1 MEALAATGPS
11 VCSLHQAA
19 AQDRRSKH
27 GRRSQQ
33 WRITR
38 RNDDAFR
45 PSCATSGTA
54 AVATSALPV
63 PLQAKRLWLAPC
75 ADALSAPRA
84 ASPRPS
90 LSAEA
95 LAGRTRVRAE
105 AQAGAGAAEV
115 PPPETKLYDYVVI
128 GSGIAGLRF
137 ALGVAA
143 KGTVAVVTKAEPQEG
158 STNYAQ
164 GGVSAVLDPLDSI
177 ENHISD
183 TIVAGAYLNDVEV
196 VEVVCREGPER
207 VRELM
212 RMGAS
217 FDRGDDGRLL
227 LAREGGHSH
236 SRIVHAADVT
246 GREIQRALLT
256 AAQKTKRIDMFE
268 HHMAIDL
275 LTRQEDGRQS
285 RCYGVEALDTETGQI
300 IRFIAGSTLLATGGA
315 GHVYPNTTN
324 PTVATGDGVA
334 LALRAGAVISNMEF
348 IQFHPTALAD
358 AGLPIQPPG
367 PRPNSFLISEAVRGA
382 GGLLY
387 NQAGE
392 RFMLHYDPRAELA
405 PRDVVARSI
414 DDQLKRRG
422 DLFVYLD
429 ISHKPTDEILRHF
442 PNIAAECKRW
452 GVDITKDPI
461 PVVPAA
467 HYMCGGV
474 QTGLFGETSIRGLW
488 AAGEVACTGL
498 HGANRLA
505 SNSLLE
511 ALVFAQRAV
520 EPAIEHAVAAAPLNH
535 VLAGLPDGRDMDG
548 AMWKGEEWEGEVEG
562 EGEEVKVV
570 GLSKGDSGAVA
581 AAGVTAKYREQLK
594 AIMWRYVGIVRST
607 DRLRIAQREI
617 DMLASSWRADLETNV
632 LLPRGAVSMETCEM
646 ENLINVASLVFK
658 QWLQPPNLVH
668 LACAATAELIG
679 TMFFVFV
686 GVGSV
691 TVSSEFVQGLDV
703 TRILSI
709 GIAHGLALVVAVGAA
724 SGISGGH
731 INPAV
736 TLGMLA
742 VGLVDVITA
751 AAYVAAQLIGAVF
764 GAGLVKAITPASTHD
779 ALGAHVLGAGVSVG
793 QGVLTEIIL
802 TAILVYAVF
811 ATAVDPKGPSHLA
824 PMLIGFAVLVD
835 HIVGVPL
842 TGASMNP
849 ARSFG
854 AAVWSNVWENHW
866 IYWVGSIIGAC
877 VVSVA
882 YCLVFLVPR
891 EYGDK
896 VKALSPRASNARQ
909 DETNVSITVS

>member
-1 MEALAATGPS
+1 MKVPSPVSPPSPSSFSSPNPIFPSPHPLLPPPLLASPHS
-11 VCSLHQAA
+11 PIPFPFLIQ
-19 AQDRRSKH
+19 
-27 GRRSQQ
+27 
-33 WRITR
+33 
-38 RNDDAFR
+38 

-275 LTRQEDGRQS
+275 LTRQEDGGQS
-285 RCYGVEALDTETGQI
+285 TCYGVEALDTETGQI

-348 IQFHPTALAD
+348 IQFHPTALADAGLPIHPPGPRPNSFLISEAARGAGGLLYNQAGECFMLHYDPQAELTPQDVFHPTALAD

-548 AMWKGEEWEGEVEG
+548 TMWGGEEWEGEVEG

-646 ENLINVASLVFK
+646 ENLINVASLVVRSALRRRESRGLHFTTDFPGQSESASLHTVLVAGCLDEEEDEWEEGGRERESDSDGAGELEARFGATERLGWTTWWRQSGPVVRQTGSGAGQARPVQRRAGGARRQGGPLRPQAK
-658 QWLQPPNLVH
+658 PTLKRKPERLESQPPP
-668 LACAATAELIG
+668 
-679 TMFFVFV
+679 
-686 GVGSV
+686 
-691 TVSSEFVQGLDV
+691 Q
-703 TRILSI
+703 
-709 GIAHGLALVVAVGAA
+709 
-724 SGISGGH
+724 
-731 INPAV
+731 
-736 TLGMLA
+736 
-742 VGLVDVITA
+742 
-751 AAYVAAQLIGAVF
+751 
-764 GAGLVKAITPASTHD
+764 
-779 ALGAHVLGAGVSVG
+779 
-793 QGVLTEIIL
+793 
-802 TAILVYAVF
+802 
-811 ATAVDPKGPSHLA
+811 
-824 PMLIGFAVLVD
+824 
-835 HIVGVPL
+835 
-842 TGASMNP
+842 
-849 ARSFG
+849 
-854 AAVWSNVWENHW
+854 
-866 IYWVGSIIGAC
+866 
-877 VVSVA
+877 
-882 YCLVFLVPR
+882 
-891 EYGDK
+891 
-896 VKALSPRASNARQ
+896 
-909 DETNVSITVS
+909 

>member
-1 MEALAATGPS
+1 MEALATTGPS
-11 VCSLHQAA
+11 VCSLHQATA
-19 AQDRRSKH
+19 LDRLSKH
-27 GRRSQQ
+27 GRKTQQ

-38 RNDDAFR
+38 RNDEALR

-54 AVATSALPV
+54 AVVTSALPV
-63 PLQAKRLWLAPC
+63 PLQAKRLWLAPF

-84 ASPRPS
+84 ASARPS
-90 LSAEA
+90 ISAEA
-95 LAGRTRVRAE
+95 LAGRTRVHAE
-105 AQAGAGAAEV
+105 AQAGAEAADV
-115 PPPETKLYDYVVI
+115 PSPETKLYDYVVI

-256 AAQKTKRIDMFE
+256 AAQKSKRIDMFE

-275 LTRQEDGRQS
+275 LTRQEDSGQS
-285 RCYGVEALDTETGQI
+285 TCYGVEALDTETGQI
-300 IRFIAGSTLLATGGA
+300 IRFVAGSTLLATGGA

-520 EPAIEHAVAAAPLNH
+520 EPAIAHAVAAAPLNH
-535 VLAGLPDGRDMDG
+535 VLAGLPAGRDMDG
-548 AMWKGEEWEGEVEG
+548 AMWGGEEWEGEGEG

-570 GLSKGDSGAVA
+570 GLSRGDSGAVA

-617 DMLASSWRADLETNV
+617 DTLASTWRADLETNV

-646 ENLINVASLVFK
+646 ENLINVASLVVHSALRRRESRGLHFTTDFPGQSESASLHTVLVAGCLDEEEDEWEEGGRERESDNDGASDLEARFGATERLGWTTWWRQSGPVVRQTGSGVGQARPVQRRAGGARRRQGGPLRMQAK
-658 QWLQPPNLVH
+658 PTLKGKPERLESQPPP
-668 LACAATAELIG
+668 
-679 TMFFVFV
+679 
-686 GVGSV
+686 
-691 TVSSEFVQGLDV
+691 Q
-703 TRILSI
+703 
-709 GIAHGLALVVAVGAA
+709 
-724 SGISGGH
+724 
-731 INPAV
+731 
-736 TLGMLA
+736 
-742 VGLVDVITA
+742 
-751 AAYVAAQLIGAVF
+751 
-764 GAGLVKAITPASTHD
+764 
-779 ALGAHVLGAGVSVG
+779 
-793 QGVLTEIIL
+793 
-802 TAILVYAVF
+802 
-811 ATAVDPKGPSHLA
+811 
-824 PMLIGFAVLVD
+824 
-835 HIVGVPL
+835 
-842 TGASMNP
+842 
-849 ARSFG
+849 
-854 AAVWSNVWENHW
+854 
-866 IYWVGSIIGAC
+866 
-877 VVSVA
+877 
-882 YCLVFLVPR
+882 
-891 EYGDK
+891 
-896 VKALSPRASNARQ
+896 
-909 DETNVSITVS
+909 

>member
-19 AQDRRSKH
+19 AQDRPSKH
-27 GRRSQQ
+27 GRRTRQ

-38 RNDDAFR
+38 RSDEAVR
-45 PSCATSGTA
+45 PNCAISA
-54 AVATSALPV
+54 SAVAATSAFPV

-75 ADALSAPRA
+75 VDALSAPRPA
-84 ASPRPS
+84 FPRPS
-90 LSAEA
+90 FSAEA
-95 LAGRTRVRAE
+95 QAGRLTVRAE
-105 AQAGAGAAEV
+105 AQAGAVAADV
-115 PPPETKLYDYVVI
+115 PPLETKLYDYVVI

-246 GREIQRALLT
+246 GREIERALLT

-275 LTRQEDGRQS
+275 LTRQEGEGQS
-285 RCYGVEALDTETGQI
+285 TCYGVEALDIETGQI
-300 IRFIAGSTLLATGGA
+300 IRFIAGSTLLASGGA

-334 LALRAGAVISNMEF
+334 LALRAGAGISNMEF

-392 RFMLHYDPRAELA
+392 RFMLQYDPRAELA

-520 EPAIEHAVAAAPLNH
+520 EPAIAHAVAAAPLNH
-535 VLAGLPDGRDMDG
+535 VLAGLTDGGDVEG
-548 AMWKGEEWEGEVEG
+548 VVWGGEEWEGEGEGGG
-562 EGEEVKVV
+562 EGEVVKVV
-570 GLSKGDSGAVA
+570 GLRRGDPGAVA
-581 AAGVTAKYREQLK
+581 AAQVTASYREQLK

-607 DRLRIAQREI
+607 DRLRVAQREI
-617 DMLASSWRADLETNV
+617 DTLAATWRSDLETTV
-632 LLPRGAVSMETCEM
+632 QLPRGAVSVETCEM
-646 ENLINVASLVFK
+646 ENLINVASLVVQSALRRRESRGLHFTTDFPAQSESARLHTVLVAGCLDEEEDDWEEGGGRESDSDGASDLEARFGATERLGWTTWWRQSGPVVRQTGPGPRQARPVERRAGGERRQGGPMRPQAK
-658 QWLQPPNLVH
+658 LTLKGKPQRLESQPPP
-668 LACAATAELIG
+668 
-679 TMFFVFV
+679 
-686 GVGSV
+686 
-691 TVSSEFVQGLDV
+691 Q
-703 TRILSI
+703 
-709 GIAHGLALVVAVGAA
+709 
-724 SGISGGH
+724 
-731 INPAV
+731 
-736 TLGMLA
+736 
-742 VGLVDVITA
+742 
-751 AAYVAAQLIGAVF
+751 
-764 GAGLVKAITPASTHD
+764 
-779 ALGAHVLGAGVSVG
+779 
-793 QGVLTEIIL
+793 
-802 TAILVYAVF
+802 
-811 ATAVDPKGPSHLA
+811 
-824 PMLIGFAVLVD
+824 
-835 HIVGVPL
+835 
-842 TGASMNP
+842 
-849 ARSFG
+849 
-854 AAVWSNVWENHW
+854 
-866 IYWVGSIIGAC
+866 
-877 VVSVA
+877 
-882 YCLVFLVPR
+882 
-891 EYGDK
+891 
-896 VKALSPRASNARQ
+896 
-909 DETNVSITVS
+909 